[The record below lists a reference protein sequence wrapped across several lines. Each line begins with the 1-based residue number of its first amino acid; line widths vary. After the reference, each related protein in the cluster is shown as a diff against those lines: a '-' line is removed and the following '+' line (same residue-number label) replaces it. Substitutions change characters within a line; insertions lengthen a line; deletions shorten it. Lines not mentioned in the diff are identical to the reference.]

1 MVEGMKEKIESLIRL
16 AYFASPFSSFNDEF
30 GAYLAGYRDG
40 VMNAVARVSMGE
52 MELMELVARSFENG
66 PPNIPPWACDI
77 FSDILRT
84 SYEHSRKE
92 IILDEKEIPEGIEL
106 GRRGRALILR
116 GEKHSPK
123 KVS

>member
-1 MVEGMKEKIESLIRL
+1 MVEGMKEKIESLIQL
-16 AYFASPFSSFNDEF
+16 ASFASPFSSFNDEF
-30 GAYLAGYRDG
+30 GAYLAGYRAG

-66 PPNIPPWACDI
+66 PPDIPPWACDI
-77 FSDILRT
+77 FSDMIRT
-84 SYEHSRKE
+84 SYEWARKE
-92 IILDEKEIPEGIEL
+92 ISLGEKTIPEGIEL